1 MVQSMTGFGKSVVH
15 YQDKKI
21 STEIRSLNSKQVDIS
36 SKLPPSYREKDLDIR
51 NIVSKSLKRGK
62 IDIAI
67 YVESSGADSSY
78 VLNEALFKAY
88 HEKLKALHSEIGGEE
103 PDYFTIISRFPDV
116 LKSEKEQLDEA
127 EWKAISQSVQEALEA
142 INGFR
147 KHEGEKIN
155 DDLQTRIQNIESLLA
170 RVPEFEEERI
180 ERIKSRIDQN
190 LQNLGGNAEVDA
202 DRFEQELIYYLEKLD
217 ISEEKQ
223 RLKTHCEHF
232 ATIMSEATSQG
243 KKLGFISQEIGREI
257 NTLGSKSNHAGMQ
270 QLVVEMKDELEKIKE
285 QVLNVL

>member
-1 MVQSMTGFGKSVVH
+1 MTGFGKSVVH
-15 YQDKKI
+15 FQDKKI

-51 NIVSKSLKRGK
+51 NLVAKSLKRGK

-88 HEKLKALHSEIGGEE
+88 HEKLKALHDEIGGNE
-103 PDYFTIISRFPDV
+103 PDYFSIISRFPDV

-127 EWKAISQSVQEALEA
+127 EWNAISQSVNEALEA
-142 INGFR
+142 LNGFR
-147 KHEGEKIN
+147 QHEGEKIN
-155 DDLQTRIQNIESLLA
+155 EDLKARVKNIEALLA

-180 ERIKSRIDQN
+180 ERIKTRIDQN

-232 ATIMSEATSQG
+232 STIMGEATSQG